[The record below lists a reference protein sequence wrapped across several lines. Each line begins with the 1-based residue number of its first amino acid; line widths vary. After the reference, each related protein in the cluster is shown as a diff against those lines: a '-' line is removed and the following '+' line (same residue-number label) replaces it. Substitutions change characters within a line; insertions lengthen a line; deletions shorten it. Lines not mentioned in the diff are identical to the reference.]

1 MPHWQLRRQAHRRLP
16 EQHHPRRA
24 QPGLQGFAHL
34 GRICYPASPS
44 STTRAVRSP
53 ACKASRTWAASATAT
68 LPRPRL
74 RPRLS

>member
-34 GRICYPASPS
+34 GRICYRHLAAP
-44 STTRAVRSP
+44 
-53 ACKASRTWAASATAT
+53 KAPPKAQLTKGR
-68 LPRPRL
+68 
-74 RPRLS
+74 